1 MNLDSEKQIQPEE
14 LTPIEK
20 EIIEQYIMKVAP
32 ENYADILER
41 DTRTE
46 VALALSPIRK
56 NILCWYPIPKNAT
69 ILEIDANLGE
79 VTGLLCEKGKKVIA
93 IEENIS
99 KASAISKR
107 YENKN
112 NLEVKTENIK
122 PSEEEKF
129 DYVVIYQPE
138 KIELAKNLVKP
149 NGTILLATNNRFGIA
164 YFAGASFK
172 GKIYDT
178 ILAEQGPLYGKKE
191 IEKLLQEQGLNQY
204 QFYYPLPNY
213 KMPNVIFSEQ
223 YMPNENTTKMMY
235 NIMYEKGSVVV
246 FDELK
251 ALKQLTKNGLFDFFA
266 NSYLVEIKMPEKK
279 QTNPIHFI
287 SFNNN
292 RKEEYQLATI
302 LEENKIKKQM
312 ISPKARKHMKSIEL
326 NTKNLKKLGFHMID
340 EIVEDEVISQYIEGD
355 TFDKKIVTLLLQGN
369 IEEAYGW
376 IEKWYDYL
384 KQKLLKNKRSD
395 FNENIQASPEEL
407 EGLTILKNG
416 YIDLVFENTFYQND
430 EFLFFDQEWYADGI
444 PIEFLLYRAI
454 QNMYAYN
461 LEIENKY
468 PKQKVLEKFGLI
480 TYIELFQ
487 RIEQYIQKDIIDE
500 KMIEVNKQSLAQ
512 LHDINYTSILLN
524 QIQDFEEN
532 DKKQNQY
539 IYDLETDNKNKQKYI
554 ESLEEDNRNK
564 QKYIEELEEQIQ
576 EKKEKRKFF

>member
-369 IEEAYGW
+369 IEEANGW
-376 IEKWYDYL
+376 IEKWYDHL
-384 KQKLLKNKRSD
+384 KQRLLKNKRSG

-468 PKQKVLEKFGLI
+468 PKQKVLEKFGLA

-487 RIEQYIQKDIIDE
+487 RIEQYIQKDIIDD

>member
-468 PKQKVLEKFGLI
+468 PKQKVLERFGLT